1 MREMSYL
8 SKLADV
14 VEAYL
19 LGWTLA
25 ALLFGALV
33 GVAFAGV
40 GR

>member
-1 MREMSYL
+1 MRDLSYL
-8 SKLADV
+8 SKLAAV

-25 ALLFGALV
+25 ALLLGALV
-33 GVAFAGV
+33 GVVFAGV

>member
-1 MREMSYL
+1 MHAKYIRIL
-8 SKLADV
+8 
-14 VEAYL
+14 EAYL

-25 ALLFGALV
+25 ALLLGALV